1 METREIELRLGTE
14 ERTITGL
21 AVPYGQTAD
30 IGGQYKEQFAPGAI
44 RSIEDVKL
52 FADHK
57 DPIGKIIAG
66 RETDAGFEIM
76 AKVSDTPRGN
86 EVLTLMR
93 DGVLNKFSVGF
104 VPLEQTRD
112 GSVVTRTA
120 VDLKEVSVVSFPAYS
135 GAEIKQ
141 VRDESSEPQPEEET
155 GEPMSENIELD
166 VRTVQDEVAEL
177 RRVVENGMTVATPAI
192 VGEQYR
198 SIGEYAKGLAKQEES
213 AIQLAR
219 TASTSADTVALPG
232 WLGFVNNLIDNNRP
246 TLAAFSRAALPANGL
261 VVEYATV
268 DSNTLAVGTQANEN
282 DALSFGNLEIGA
294 HTADVK
300 TYGGYTSFSKQTV
313 ERSSVP
319 YLNTV
324 FQGLSISY
332 AAATNAAVISTLA
345 GLTWTGKVMDA
356 DGGTAASLIEGIA
369 NGASYIKLHS
379 GLSPEFILAAP
390 DAYVKMMSVADLA
403 GRPVVLQNGAGVNNV
418 GSANV
423 PGLTGSLFGLPV
435 IVDPQLATGVV
446 YLANSAAVQ
455 TLEAAGAPIR
465 LQRDDITTL
474 TDNVSVYGYMAVTV
488 PFEGAIVKLDV
499 TA

>member
-1 METREIELRLGTE
+1 LETREIELRLGE
-14 ERTITGL
+14 QERTITGI
-21 AVPYGQTAD
+21 AVPYDQTAN
-30 IGGQYKEQFAPGAI
+30 IAGQYEEKFAPGAI
-44 RSIEDVKL
+44 RSIENVKL

-66 RETDAGFEIM
+66 RETPSGYEIM

-112 GSVVTRTA
+112 GNVVTRTA

-141 VRDESSEPQPEEET
+141 VREETPEPQPEEEP

-177 RRVVENGMTVATPAI
+177 RRVVEAGMTVATPATI
-192 VGEQYR
+192 GEQYD
-198 SIGEYAKGLAKQEES
+198 SVGAYAKGLAAREDA

-219 TASTSADTVALPG
+219 TASTSSNTVALPG
-232 WLGFVNNLIDNNRP
+232 WLGYVNNLIDNNRP
-246 TLAAFSRAALPANGL
+246 TLSAFSRAALPANGL
-261 VVEYATV
+261 VVEYASI
-268 DSNTLAVGTQANEN
+268 DSNSLYVEEQDGENAGLA
-282 DALSFGNLEIGA
+282 FGNLAIGA
-294 HTADVK
+294 HTANVK

-332 AAATNAAVISTLA
+332 AAATNSAVIAALA
-345 GLTWTGKVMDA
+345 GLTWTGKIMTA
-356 DGGTAASLIEGIA
+356 DGGTAASLLQGVA
-369 NGASYIKLHS
+369 NGAAYIKVHS
-379 GLSPEFILAAP
+379 GLQPEFILASP
-390 DAYVKMMSVADLA
+390 DAYVQIMAVADLA
-403 GRPVVLQNGAGVNNV
+403 GRPVALSTGAGFNNV
-418 GSANV
+418 GTANV
-423 PGLTGSLFGLPV
+423 PGLTGTLFGLPV
-435 IVDPQLATGVV
+435 IVDPQLPTGTV

-499 TA
+499 ID

>member
-1 METREIELRLGTE
+1 M
-14 ERTITGL
+14 
-21 AVPYGQTAD
+21 
-30 IGGQYKEQFAPGAI
+30 
-44 RSIEDVKL
+44 
-52 FADHK
+52 
-57 DPIGKIIAG
+57 
-66 RETDAGFEIM
+66 
-76 AKVSDTPRGN
+76 
-86 EVLTLMR
+86 
-93 DGVLNKFSVGF
+93 SV
-104 VPLEQTRD
+104 
-112 GSVVTRTA
+112 A
-120 VDLKEVSVVSFPAYS
+120 
-135 GAEIKQ
+135 
-141 VRDESSEPQPEEET
+141 
-155 GEPMSENIELD
+155 
-166 VRTVQDEVAEL
+166 
-177 RRVVENGMTVATPAI
+177 
-192 VGEQYR
+192 
-198 SIGEYAKGLAKQEES
+198 
-213 AIQLAR
+213 
-219 TASTSADTVALPG
+219 
-232 WLGFVNNLIDNNRP
+232 
-246 TLAAFSRAALPANGL
+246 
-261 VVEYATV
+261 
-268 DSNTLAVGTQANEN
+268 TQANEN

-332 AAATNAAVISTLA
+332 AAATNAAVIAKLA

-418 GSANV
+418 GSANI

-446 YLANSAAVQ
+446 YLANSAALQ
-455 TLEAAGAPIR
+455 TLEAPGAPIR